1 MTRRYQNLLERI
13 TPSLTETNK
22 ISNIIELMKSTFG
35 NHVNNSY
42 PNSFLRETGS
52 VGTNTFLR
60 GFSDIDLYFVHEG
73 EIDYD
78 SFSNKMKNLPL
89 DLKDIHVTKNVG
101 SLKVKF
107 EEKGT
112 DVQISP
118 ISNPSQNIITL
129 REDAFYH
136 NDFINSR
143 KKDGFRENT
152 LLAKE
157 FFRVSGLYSKIKGVS
172 IEILMLEFQKFEHLL
187 EEISSGRNIHLDFS
201 GKYEGNSNSPIR
213 VVYPHTGLELLNMD
227 ITNDDFLRLQ
237 ELSYLV
243 LKDENKFSALSHEM
257 RNLTFWKNRAEK
269 THNSE
274 KYSMPDVTLQRKE
287 FNELIEIVKSL
298 GNSKRVL
305 DLGCG
310 TGIDLI
316 KLGDIFDCNYFLG
329 IDNCSYAIEEAIEK
343 TKGKYNLEFRLNS
356 ATTLDLKNENFD
368 LIYMKRVL
376 SNIAPENQLNLV
388 SQLRDSLNDN
398 GNLLIFDYF
407 REPYDKLDGFREKVG
422 LDKLKRP
429 NHNDMLS
436 VDFTSEVEALGFQ
449 YKEINFSS
457 SYFLMTRVILPKLF
471 GNIGYDTNLHQL
483 ASIIP
488 NFGNFGVD
496 RAYLF
501 KKS

>member
-1 MTRRYQNLLERI
+1 MTQRYQNLLERI
-13 TPSLTETNK
+13 TPSLDESNK
-22 ISNIIELMKSTFG
+22 INNIVELIKSTFS
-35 NHVNNSY
+35 NYINDSY

-52 VGTNTFLR
+52 VGTNTFLK
-60 GFSDIDLYFVHEG
+60 GFSDIDLYFVHNG
-73 EIDYD
+73 EIDYN

-89 DLKDIHVTKNVG
+89 NLKDIHVTKSVG

-107 EEKGT
+107 KEEGK

-118 ISNPSQNIITL
+118 ISNPTQDIKTL

-143 KKDGFRENT
+143 KKNGFRENT

-157 FFRVSGLYSKIKGVS
+157 FFRISGLYPQIKGVS
-172 IEILMLEFQKFEHLL
+172 VELLMLKFQKFEHLL

-201 GKYEGNSNSPIR
+201 GRYNGSSNSPIR
-213 VVYPHTGLELLNMD
+213 VAYPHTGLDLLNMD
-227 ITNDDFLRLQ
+227 ISKSDFLRLQ
-237 ELSYLV
+237 ELSSLI

-257 RNLTFWKNRAEK
+257 RNLTFWENRAEK

-287 FNELIEIVKSL
+287 FNELIKVIKSL
-298 GNSKRVL
+298 GNSKKIL

-310 TGIDLI
+310 TGIDLM
-316 KLGDIFDCNYFLG
+316 KLKNIFNNNHFLG
-329 IDNCSYAIEEAIEK
+329 IDNCSHAIEEAIKKSKKEN
-343 TKGKYNLEFRLNS
+343 NLEFRLNS
-356 ATTLDLKNENFD
+356 ATSLDLENENFD

-376 SNIAPENQLNLV
+376 SNIAPENQLELI
-388 SQLRDSLNDN
+388 SQLRNSLNKN
-398 GNLLIFDYF
+398 GKLLIFDYF
-407 REPYDKLDGFREKVG
+407 REPYDKLDNFREKVG
-422 LDKLKRP
+422 LNKLKRP

-449 YKEINFSS
+449 YKKINFSS

-471 GNIGYDTNLHQL
+471 GNIGYDTNLHKL
-483 ASIIP
+483 ASKMP
-488 NFGNFGVD
+488 NFGDFGID
-496 RAYLF
+496 RGYLF
-501 KKS
+501 KKI